1 MVNQKQKLEMQLKQA
16 KAIDFELSSMYV
28 GKNVLFNHKNHRP
41 LYGQLVKAGENLL
54 LIKDVKEINVSMDH
68 LLEAESK
75 EMLTYIQTARK
86 LPDGIYNQRDI
97 SEMYQINIEDK
108 KDS

>member
-54 LIKDVKEINVSMDH
+54 LVKDVKEINGSMNGI
-68 LLEAESK
+68 LETESK
-75 EMLTYIQTARK
+75 KRGMFIQGAHK
-86 LPDGIYNQRDI
+86 LPDGIYNQKDI
-97 SEMYQINIEDK
+97 SEMYQIDIEDK
-108 KDS
+108 KDN